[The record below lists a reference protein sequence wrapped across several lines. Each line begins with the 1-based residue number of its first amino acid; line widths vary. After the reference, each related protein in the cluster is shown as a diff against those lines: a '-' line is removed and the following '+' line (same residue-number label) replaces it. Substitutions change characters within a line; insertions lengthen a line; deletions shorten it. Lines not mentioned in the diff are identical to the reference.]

1 MQLPEFILRPFDA
14 PRPRLHIPRA
24 DFVVESGAK
33 TYLARAANGLLFLRD
48 LARNSA
54 EWTLAIGEPIPDFAG
69 VPEASPPASGFAKRP
84 HGRAESR
91 VREDTWAS
99 GPDAGGEASGTPEMH
114 ALKNWAR
121 ERLDSSHVARY
132 VLLPYRGEH
141 LFREFPLF
149 FRPDGKGFC
158 RESWNRDDFA
168 FEHDLSLHDW
178 LEAPAPALY
187 ASANEIFGREVAPQ
201 LSNARLPADRN
212 HALQFGQGTRADL
225 RAVLRNA
232 FALEKIANS
241 GIIRATGQSET
252 TFDRAGFWAARGE
265 GGEVEIWFDP
275 STGQRFRLPWKT
287 DSLRL
292 SRRFWMLGDLAID
305 VTTPTGIYWDYH
317 DEGRGRLSETPH
329 ARDFSLQFI
338 ADKLPP
344 RPEARDWLATW
355 LHQIGADAEILSWS
369 EVEVFEEHEMERAH
383 H

>member
-14 PRPRLHIPRA
+14 PRPRLQTPRA

-48 LARNSA
+48 SNRNVA
-54 EWTLAIGEPIPDFAG
+54 DFTLAMGTPIPDD
-69 VPEASPPASGFAKRP
+69 E
-84 HGRAESR
+84 EIQI
-91 VREDTWAS
+91 WAT
-99 GPDAGGEASGTPEMH
+99 EQ
-114 ALKNWAR
+114 LK
-121 ERLDSSHVARY
+121 SSHVART
-132 VLLPYRGEH
+132 VLLPYQGEH
-141 LFREFPLF
+141 YFREFPLF
-149 FRPDGKGFC
+149 FRPDGTGFC

-178 LEAPAPALY
+178 LEAPAPSLY
-187 ASANEIFGREVAPQ
+187 ASAREIFQREVAPQ

-212 HALQFGQGTRADL
+212 HALQFGSGTRADL
-225 RAVLRNA
+225 RAVLRMA
-232 FALEKIANS
+232 FALEKIDNN

-252 TFDRAGFWAARGE
+252 TFDRAGFWAARGA
-265 GGEVEIWFDP
+265 GGEVEVWFDRE
-275 STGQRFRLPWKT
+275 TGQRFRLPWKP

-317 DEGRGRLSETPH
+317 DQGRGRLSETPH

-344 RPEARDWLATW
+344 HEEARAGLAAW
-355 LHQIGADAEILSWS
+355 LHQIGAEDAILDWDEIGA
-369 EVEVFEEHEMERAH
+369 FEEREKEPQRI
-383 H
+383 